1 MARKVPLDAL
11 ASNIS
16 KILQE
21 YGEDVTERL
30 DDVTQKLAKQGQK
43 ALRGESR
50 SRFGGTGKY
59 ASGWTTTLERNNLGV
74 TAVIHNKTPGLPH
87 LLENGHANRGG
98 GRTSGRTHIAPVE
111 EKLVN
116 ALLEAVQNDIP

>member
-11 ASNIS
+11 ASSIS

-21 YGEDVTERL
+21 YGEDVTQRL

-43 ALRGESR
+43 ALRAES
-50 SRFGGTGKY
+50 SGKFNGTRY
-59 ASGWTTTLERNNLGV
+59 AKGWTTTLEKNNLGI
-74 TAVIHNKTPGLPH
+74 TAVLHNKTPGLPH
-87 LLENGHANRGG
+87 LLENDHAVRGG
-98 GRTSGRTHIAPVE
+98 GRYSGRTHIAPVE
-111 EKLVN
+111 EQLVN

>member
-11 ASNIS
+11 ASSIS

-21 YGEDVTERL
+21 YGEDVTQRL

-43 ALRGESR
+43 AVRADSSGK
-50 SRFGGTGKY
+50 FTGTRY
-59 ASGWTTTLERNNLGV
+59 AKGWTTTLEKNNLGI
-74 TAVIHNKTPGLPH
+74 TAVLHNKTPGLPH
-87 LLENGHANRGG
+87 LLENDHAVRGG
-98 GRTSGRTHIAPVE
+98 GRYSGRTHIAPVE
-111 EKLVN
+111 EQLVN